1 MTVRK
6 VFIYDDTLKPIEK
19 RQCRK
24 YVAELGG
31 LSKICNTYV
40 SEATHVVVQD
50 TNNLRLISPMVLGC
64 LASGKHVVTIRYL
77 TESHKRGSFQNEVM
91 HSDESVRKIQR
102 NVKKYGKSF
111 RNLTCLVF
119 MSNSEK
125 KTELQRILRDGGA
138 KVQDWTVRDLSSKPT
153 VEITNVN
160 KIFTEMNIVSDPDF
174 RTFIATRNR
183 AQWRIDILHHLYI
196 FRFIRTEPNSRE
208 RSQID
213 QYFDVNNKEAMK
225 SLQDAMF
232 KYRRK
237 EEYRALE
244 EKRINKIRLK
254 STNNGPSSTVKST
267 PLGNVRQSHNIRSKR
282 KYDSNSEGMKEN
294 KRLRQNVV
302 SDVTRDSV
310 QCNSDMSEDMSSIE
324 KAEYLSKEIE
334 VLKLKKDNHGMLQL
348 RIDNIPRFKIKR
360 EIKQE
365 TIEKKPEI
373 ITLDDS
379 YEDEI
384 KVVQV
389 VTKTP
394 LSIRRVRTTTIKTET
409 DSLEPESDK
418 STIKLSS
425 KPSEIEVKRKIAL
438 EDDGIRNIVHKL
450 RRQNQCI
457 TSTFTNPVAPPS
469 IRDFKTE
476 MPLVIPPGISQYKS
490 GVKVHDGSTS
500 SCELIDLEDSDDE
513 IQHPVTK
520 ISSKDEFSLNV
531 IKSSTSQPHKTEL
544 KRNNYDVIVISDDED
559 DKNEDTHIVTASILS
574 ASEGKEQVNG
584 VKGGPK
590 HGEINSMKNKCHLIS
605 FQRAQNENV
614 QLGSLK
620 LRSMKDLTGV
630 SPPRLDRNKIAD
642 HVSKSMPCPD
652 VQNDTDSTNKKGNIE
667 GKIKKTSALLYSEKT
682 WGLPDDRYKE
692 IEKQIWASDD
702 EDEILFVQNGKD
714 VRSQESSISY
724 SKSLQ
729 STENTNLEMM
739 ANTSEVKR
747 IINDQNLEKVAIK
760 IDNPTKNIT
769 SYSDIT
775 SKCSA
780 STDSEMTLDENELN
794 DCTSG
799 KIDSSSVVSVSE
811 KQIPKSLEKHGIVDN
826 ISPNFLET
834 IRSDSNTI
842 KTIDSAN
849 SFQFDSQNLDVD
861 VKKCIKSLVIRQKL
875 TNECIDIDN
884 VRARTPKFD
893 SKRESKLSVDELDV
907 KGRPRSDPFGNYLT
921 TQLFETTFN
930 CTELVG
936 LPELLDTIQALSSAT
951 CSKYFARYVRYL
963 FNFLG
968 RSYRLCIIKHNVLH
982 SDIENL
988 SFFRAKTNNKM
999 LITNFLTENEATT
1012 MYSDEEV
1019 ESKQELEYCLVNRTK
1034 EYFENFVFLHP
1045 PINNYSRRQYISMF
1059 QQDFESGSRS
1069 PNTSNALWQFVSWL
1083 VELYDKRHEMKN
1095 IYQVEVLKIVI
1106 DVLQKDLDFWCK
1118 HGKRNDAKDN
1128 SPLIKFLFEVENGS
1142 YNEENVQVIIRHL
1155 LQEIKVITIIVVD
1168 REKMI

>member
-1 MTVRK
+1 MAVRK

-19 RQCRK
+19 RQCMK

-31 LSKICNTYV
+31 SSKICNTYV

-77 TESHKRGSFQNEVM
+77 TESHKRGSFQNELM

-119 MSNSEK
+119 MNNSEK
-125 KTELQRILRDGGA
+125 KIELQRILRDGGA
-138 KVQDWTVRDLSSKPT
+138 KVPDWTVRDLSSKPT

-213 QYFDVNNKEAMK
+213 QYFDVNNKEAMR
-225 SLQDAMF
+225 SLQAAMF

-237 EEYRALE
+237 EQFRAFE
-244 EKRINKIRLK
+244 GKRINEIRVK
-254 STNNGPSSTVKST
+254 SSSNGPPSVVKST
-267 PLGNVRQSHNIRSKR
+267 PLSNVRQSHDIRSKR
-282 KYDSNSEGMKEN
+282 KYDSNSECMKEN
-294 KRLRQNVV
+294 KRLRQNIV
-302 SDVTRDSV
+302 SDNTRDSV
-310 QCNSDMSEDMSSIE
+310 LSNSYLSIEMSSIE
-324 KAEYLSKEIE
+324 NAEYLSKEIE
-334 VLKLKKDNHGMLQL
+334 ILKVKKDNHGMLQL

-394 LSIRRVRTTTIKTET
+394 LSIRRVKTTTIKTES
-409 DSLEPESDK
+409 DSLDSESDK

-457 TSTFTNPVAPPS
+457 TSTFTNPVAPPA

-476 MPLVIPPGISQYKS
+476 MPLVLHPGISQYKN
-490 GVKVHDGSTS
+490 GVKVHDGGTST
-500 SCELIDLEDSDDE
+500 CEFIDLEDSDDE

-520 ISSKDEFSLNV
+520 ISSKDEYPING
-531 IKSSTSQPHKTEL
+531 IMSSTSQRQKTEL
-544 KRNNYDVIVISDDED
+544 KRNNHDVIVISDDED
-559 DKNEDTHIVTASILS
+559 DINGDSHIISASISS
-574 ASEGKEQVNG
+574 ASESKEQENRVIDEPRND
-584 VKGGPK
+584 
-590 HGEINSMKNKCHLIS
+590 EINFMKDKCQLIS
-605 FQRAQNENV
+605 FQHVENENV
-614 QLGSLK
+614 QLRSLK

-630 SPPRLDRNKIAD
+630 SPSRLDKNIVAD
-642 HVSKSMPCPD
+642 DVAKSMPCPG
-652 VQNDTDSTNKKGNIE
+652 VQNDADSTNKKMNIE
-667 GKIKKTSALLYSEKT
+667 EKIKKASALLYSEKT
-682 WGLPDDRYKE
+682 WGLPDDRCIE
-692 IEKQIWASDD
+692 MEKQIWASDD
-702 EDEILFVQNGKD
+702 EDEILFVQNGND
-714 VRSQESSISY
+714 VRSQENSVSM

-729 STENTNLEMM
+729 STENTNPQMM
-739 ANTSEVKR
+739 ANKSEGKC
-747 IINDQNLEKVAIK
+747 IIRNQNLGKVAIENDTP
-760 IDNPTKNIT
+760 IKNMP
-769 SYSDIT
+769 SYSGIT
-775 SKCSA
+775 SKCSP

-794 DCTSG
+794 DCTTD
-799 KIDSSSVVSVSE
+799 KLDRSSVVGVTE
-811 KQIPKSLEKHGIVDN
+811 KDVPKSLEKNGIVDN
-826 ISPNFLET
+826 MSPHFLRT
-834 IRSDSNTI
+834 TLSDSNTI
-842 KTIDSAN
+842 KTIDNAS
-849 SFQFDSQNLDVD
+849 SVQFDSKNLDVD

-884 VRARTPKFD
+884 IRARTPKFD
-893 SKRESKLSVDELDV
+893 SKKESKLSVDELDV
-907 KGRPRSDPFGNYLT
+907 KGRPRSDPFSNYLT

-963 FNFLG
+963 FDFLG
-968 RSYRLCIIKHNVLH
+968 RSSRYYKRQCITV
-982 SDIENL
+982 
-988 SFFRAKTNNKM
+988 
-999 LITNFLTENEATT
+999 
-1012 MYSDEEV
+1012 
-1019 ESKQELEYCLVNRTK
+1019 
-1034 EYFENFVFLHP
+1034 
-1045 PINNYSRRQYISMF
+1045 
-1059 QQDFESGSRS
+1059 
-1069 PNTSNALWQFVSWL
+1069 
-1083 VELYDKRHEMKN
+1083 
-1095 IYQVEVLKIVI
+1095 
-1106 DVLQKDLDFWCK
+1106 
-1118 HGKRNDAKDN
+1118 
-1128 SPLIKFLFEVENGS
+1128 
-1142 YNEENVQVIIRHL
+1142 
-1155 LQEIKVITIIVVD
+1155 
-1168 REKMI
+1168 

>member
-1 MTVRK
+1 MAVKK

-31 LSKICNTYV
+31 LSKICSTYV

-77 TESHKRGSFQNEVM
+77 IESHKRGSFQNELL

-102 NVKKYGKSF
+102 NVEKYGKSF

-125 KTELQRILRDGGA
+125 KIELQRILRDGGA
-138 KVQDWTVRDLSSKPT
+138 KVPDWTVRDLSSKPT

-174 RTFIATRNR
+174 RTFIATKNR

-196 FRFIRTEPNSRE
+196 FRFIRTEPSSRE

-225 SLQDAMF
+225 SLHDAML

-237 EEYRALE
+237 EQFRAFE
-244 EKRINKIRLK
+244 EKRINEIRVK
-254 STNNGPSSTVKST
+254 SSSNGPSPTVKST
-267 PLGNVRQSHNIRSKR
+267 PLGNVILSHDIRSKR
-282 KYDSNSEGMKEN
+282 KYDSNSEGMKEY
-294 KRLRQNVV
+294 KRLRQNIV
-302 SDVTRDSV
+302 SDVTRESV
-310 QCNSDMSEDMSSIE
+310 LCNSYTSEEMSSIDN
-324 KAEYLSKEIE
+324 ADYLSKEIE

-348 RIDNIPRFKIKR
+348 RIDNIPQFKIKR

-379 YEDEI
+379 FEDEI

-394 LSIRRVRTTTIKTET
+394 LSIRRVRTTTIKTES

-476 MPLVIPPGISQYKS
+476 MPLVLPPGISQYKN

-500 SCELIDLEDSDDE
+500 TCELIDLEDSDDE
-513 IQHPVTK
+513 IQHPATK
-520 ISSKDEFSLNV
+520 ISSKHEYPLNG
-531 IKSSTSQPHKTEL
+531 IKSSTSQRQKTEF
-544 KRNNYDVIVISDDED
+544 KRNNHDVIVISDDED
-559 DKNEDTHIVTASILS
+559 GINEDSHTITASILT
-574 ASEGKEQVNG
+574 ASEGKKQINRIIDEPRND
-584 VKGGPK
+584 
-590 HGEINSMKNKCHLIS
+590 EIKFMKDKCQLIS

-630 SPPRLDRNKIAD
+630 SSPRLDKNKVAD
-642 HVSKSMPCPD
+642 HDAKSMPCPD
-652 VQNDTDSTNKKGNIE
+652 IQNDTDSTNKKGNIE
-667 GKIKKTSALLYSEKT
+667 KHIKKESALLHSEKT
-682 WGLPDDRYKE
+682 WGLPNDRYIE

-702 EDEILFVQNGKD
+702 EDEILFVQNSKD
-714 VRSQESSISY
+714 VKSQDSSISM

-729 STENTNLEMM
+729 STENTNPEMM
-739 ANTSEVKR
+739 VNTSEGKC
-747 IINDQNLEKVAIK
+747 IIHNQTLEKVAIE
-760 IDNPTKNIT
+760 IDTPIKNIP

-780 STDSEMTLDENELN
+780 SMDSEMTLDENELN
-794 DCTSG
+794 DCTTD
-799 KIDSSSVVSVSE
+799 KLDSTNVVSVAE
-811 KQIPKSLEKHGIVDN
+811 KEIPKSLEKHDIVDN
-826 ISPNFLET
+826 ISPYFLRT
-834 IRSDSNTI
+834 ILSDSNAI
-842 KTIDSAN
+842 NTIDNAS
-849 SFQFDSQNLDVD
+849 SVQFDSQNLDVD
-861 VKKCIKSLVIRQKL
+861 VKKCIKSLIIRQKL

-884 VRARTPKFD
+884 IRARTPKFD
-893 SKRESKLSVDELDV
+893 SKKESKLSVDELDV

-963 FNFLG
+963 FSYIIG
-968 RSYRLCIIKHNVLH
+968 RSYG
-982 SDIENL
+982 L
-988 SFFRAKTNNKM
+988 S
-999 LITNFLTENEATT
+999 
-1012 MYSDEEV
+1012 
-1019 ESKQELEYCLVNRTK
+1019 
-1034 EYFENFVFLHP
+1034 
-1045 PINNYSRRQYISMF
+1045 
-1059 QQDFESGSRS
+1059 
-1069 PNTSNALWQFVSWL
+1069 
-1083 VELYDKRHEMKN
+1083 
-1095 IYQVEVLKIVI
+1095 
-1106 DVLQKDLDFWCK
+1106 
-1118 HGKRNDAKDN
+1118 
-1128 SPLIKFLFEVENGS
+1128 
-1142 YNEENVQVIIRHL
+1142 
-1155 LQEIKVITIIVVD
+1155 
-1168 REKMI
+1168 